1 MSDGDRRR
9 GESTPADPELPY
21 ARTVHTP
28 ASDVPA
34 TLAPDPDG
42 TLDLP
47 ITDQV
52 TAAGALDPGQLIGR
66 FVVRARLGE
75 GGMGIVLAGHD
86 TDLNRSVAIKL
97 VRSEV
102 DHPAYRARLLR
113 EAQAM
118 ARLEHPNVARVYE
131 VGSDRGRLFVAMELI
146 DGVTL
151 STWLRV
157 QRRPWQAIVAMFHQV
172 GAGLAAVHR
181 VGLIHRDFKPD
192 NVLVDRDGR
201 ARVVDFGLARLDR
214 DQVSSASSPEL
225 AASLTRTGMMM
236 GTPGYMAPE
245 QQYGGTVD
253 ARVDQYSYCVAL
265 REALL
270 GVRHPRADVE
280 PDWAG
285 TPRPIRAA
293 IARGL
298 SYEPS
303 ERYPAMDELL
313 VALGSSNRRTALIVA
328 LAGTVAAAGVVVA
341 LIVTSSGAERASPSE
356 LVVATD
362 RDDAAIV
369 DAGAIVHAESIDATS
384 RVVGPRLVDA
394 GALQAV
400 TPFDAAATRTT
411 IVLDAGTRHIAVV
424 PDAAGGLVDANAVA
438 IAPADAN
445 LVAGPDVDP
454 AILGRPMITRPGRPL
469 PKPAAWTSDPGHLAV
484 VRATIKDLGYDGFDP
499 SMTAD
504 QVDQLSGTDQAIAKV
519 QLGMALRRRGQCGAA
534 ESLWEAAT
542 KLLGRSSVPVDT
554 EWHARAQTGLALCAL
569 AAGRN
574 AQDLANKGFVHGNRD
589 QVRFVLALAIYEN
602 GDIATA
608 HAMFLLTTTLADPPV
623 QRALQTWLAGT
634 GLTLP

>member
-28 ASDVPA
+28 TSDVPA
-34 TLAPDPDG
+34 TLAPEPDG

-270 GVRHPRADVE
+270 GMRHPRADVE

-298 SYEPS
+298 SYEPA
-303 ERYPAMDELL
+303 ERYPAMDDLL

-341 LIVTSSGAERASPSE
+341 LIVTSNGPGSASPSAP
-356 LVVATD
+356 VVATTHD
-362 RDDAAIV
+362 GAIV
-369 DAGAIVHAESIDATS
+369 DAGEIVLAGSIDATS
-384 RVVGPRLVDA
+384 RVVGPGLVDA
-394 GALQAV
+394 AALQVV
-400 TPFDAAATRTT
+400 TPFDAATTRTT
-411 IVLDAGTRHIAVV
+411 IVLDAGARRVAVV
-424 PDAAGGLVDANAVA
+424 SDAAPVVDANAVA

-445 LVAGPDVDP
+445 VVAGPDVDP

-499 SMTAD
+499 SMTGD
-504 QVDQLSGTDQAIAKV
+504 KVDQLSGIDQAIAKV
-519 QLGMALRRRGQCGAA
+519 QLGMALRRRGKCAAA
-534 ESLWEAAT
+534 ESLWEDAT
-542 KLLGRSSVPVDT
+542 KLLGRSSVPVET

-602 GDIATA
+602 GDFKTA
-608 HAMFLLTTTLADPPV
+608 HAMFLLATTLADPSV
-623 QRALQTWLAGT
+623 QSALQTWLAGT